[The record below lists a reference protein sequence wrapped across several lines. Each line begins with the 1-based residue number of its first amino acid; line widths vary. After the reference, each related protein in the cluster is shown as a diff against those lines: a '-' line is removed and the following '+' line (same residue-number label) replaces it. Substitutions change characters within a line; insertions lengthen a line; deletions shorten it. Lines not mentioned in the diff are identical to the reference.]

1 MRIGIIGAGGL
12 GGLLAR
18 RLAKLGHRVS
28 IAISRGPERLTALA
42 AEIGATPV
50 SVVDAAGAGEIIIIA
65 IPASPNA
72 VPNGRLVSGGIS
84 PRRHQA
90 AQCVSEVLM
99 LDSVRSSAGRVAVAL
114 THRNFRLLWM
124 GALVSSIGTWMQKV
138 AQSWLIVTMT
148 GSSSAFFLGLDSF
161 LSELPLLLFTMV
173 GGVFADR
180 RDRRHMILTSQ
191 ITQMLVALVLAVL
204 IYAGRIHMAHVLALS
219 FIAGCARAFGG
230 PAYQSL
236 IPTLVGREHLSNA
249 IALNSIQFDLARV
262 VGPVVAGV
270 ALSAFGM
277 VACFGVNAISF
288 LFVIA
293 AILALRDVHVPP
305 MATESMIDQFKGG
318 LRFVRG
324 SPDLITVMALGFIGA
339 FLGQP
344 LLTLLPVITRDVFH
358 QDVGFYTRLMTF
370 SGAGAVVGAL
380 IVAWLGTAVHGTHV
394 ADLPRAVR
402 HDDGGFRDVADV
414 LPVCLDPV
422 HRWLAPRDVFL
433 AHDFAGAASH
443 AAGAPWTRGLH
454 LFGGVPGRLT
464 ARGSRERMARHK
476 GRLRAGGVDTRR
488 TALTLVALYF
498 LVRGHG
504 LKDI

>member
-1 MRIGIIGAGGL
+1 MR
-12 GGLLAR
+12 R
-18 RLAKLGHRVS
+18 MTNVS
-28 IAISRGPERLTALA
+28 L
-42 AEIGATPV
+42 
-50 SVVDAAGAGEIIIIA
+50 
-65 IPASPNA
+65 
-72 VPNGRLVSGGIS
+72 
-84 PRRHQA
+84 
-90 AQCVSEVLM
+90 
-99 LDSVRSSAGRVAVAL
+99 LDSVRSSPGRIAVAL

-161 LSELPLLLFTMV
+161 LGELPLLLFTMI

-180 RDRRHMILTSQ
+180 RDRRHMILMSQ
-191 ITQMLVALVLAVL
+191 ITQMLVAVVLAVL
-204 IYAGRIHMAHVLALS
+204 IDTGRIHMAHVLALS

-236 IPTLVGREHLSNA
+236 LPTLVGREHLPNA

-262 VGPVVAGV
+262 VGPIVAGV
-270 ALSAFGM
+270 ALAAFGM
-277 VACFGVNAISF
+277 VACFGLNAISF

-318 LRFVRG
+318 LRFVQG
-324 SPDLITVMALGFIGA
+324 SPRLITVMALGFIA
-339 FLGQP
+339 ACLGQP

-370 SGAGAVVGAL
+370 SGAGAVTGAL
-380 IVAWLGTAVHGTHV
+380 VVAWLGNSKHMGRMLLISLALFGTMMVGFAMSRTFYPSALILFTAGLLLVMCFSLTTSL
-394 ADLPRAVR
+394 AQL
-402 HDDGGFRDVADV
+402 
-414 LPVCLDPV
+414 
-422 HRWLAPRDVFL
+422 LAPPELRGRVVSIYLVAFL
-433 AHDFAGAASH
+433 GGSPIGALATGWLVTQVGS
-443 AAGAPWTRGLH
+443 APAVLILNG
-454 LFGGVPGRLT
+454 
-464 ARGSRERMARHK
+464 
-476 GRLRAGGVDTRR
+476 

-504 LKDI
+504 LKEI